1 MFPPPLAP
9 RARGVWGGCS
19 LLYQAAIAN
28 FLLFQDLRKFG
39 DVTLYVG
46 VIHELP
52 LLAFFTVISVGC

>member
-1 MFPPPLAP
+1 MFPPPLAC